1 MKKLFFI
8 AAFASAALVGCTKNE
23 VAPSALQQ
31 DEITFLAPVVGAQT
45 KVNGLIGSTYNT
57 GESFDVWCVH
67 NVGDI
72 SGTGWGGAE
81 YFSNVKAEYNSTLE
95 GWALN
100 PTYYWPATG
109 KLSFVAMS
117 PSIANETTYDATKG
131 FNITGAWSQG
141 ADESTIV
148 DLMYSEP
155 AFDKAK
161 ADYTGYEET
170 TGDANSYKGVDITFK
185 HALSYITFKVKTAA
199 EYSTTDFRLTKITLS
214 GIYTT
219 GTFIQKEADPWTE
232 STSNVGEYVAF
243 DYDRDVPES
252 DPVVK
257 FGELEFDND
266 PAVAVPETSGK
277 EIILLPQALKAD
289 QQKITV
295 NYEISTDDKAIDDP
309 SKVWIA
315 QTPEAVDLTNLTV
328 DEWEMGKKYIYTI
341 TIGMNE
347 IIFDPAVSAWDTA
360 TDAPVSF

>member
-67 NVGDI
+67 NAGNI
-72 SGTGWGGAE
+72 TEWTGAV
-81 YFSNVKAEYNSTLE
+81 YFDDVKAEYDASLG
-95 GWALN
+95 GWALVDK
-100 PTYYWPATG
+100 YYWPSTG
-109 KLSFVAMS
+109 KLSFVALS
-117 PSIANETTYDATKG
+117 PSISNSTSYADATG
-131 FNITGAWSQG
+131 FVIDNWSQG
-141 ADESTIV
+141 ADQDAIV
-148 DLMYSEP
+148 DLMYSDEVLNKVK
-155 AFDKAK
+155 AEYAADGEDKAG
-161 ADYTGYEET
+161 DTNT
-170 TGDANSYKGVDITFK
+170 TYIYKGVDIKFN
-185 HALSYITFKVKTAA
+185 HALSYLVFKVKTTGD
-199 EYSTTDFRLTKITLS
+199 YSATTKFRLNSITLS
-214 GIYTT
+214 GVYTT
-219 GTFIQKEADPWTE
+219 GDFQQMTNASTPNTDPWTE
-232 STSNVGEYVAF
+232 DETGATGTYVA
-243 DYDRDVPES
+243 YTGGTLN
-252 DPVVK
+252 
-257 FGELEFDND
+257 FGNSEVN
-266 PAVAVPETSGK
+266 VPETATK
-277 EIILLPQALKAD
+277 QIILLPQALKAD

>member
-8 AAFASAALVGCTKNE
+8 AAIASVALVSCTKNE
-23 VAPSALQQ
+23 VAPSAQQ

-45 KVNGLIGSTYNT
+45 KVNGLIGATYNK

-67 NVGDI
+67 NTSDI
-72 SGTGWGGAE
+72 SVWDGTV
-81 YFSNVKAEYNSTLE
+81 YFSDTKATWNSGLG
-95 GWALN
+95 GWALEKK
-100 PTYYWPATG
+100 YYWPSTG

-117 PSIANETTYDATKG
+117 PSIANTTTYDKTKG
-131 FNITGAWSQG
+131 FSITSAWSQG
-141 ADESTIV
+141 ANENTIV

-155 AFDKAK
+155 AFNKAK
-161 ADYTGYEET
+161 ADYTGNEEK
-170 TGDANSYKGVDITFK
+170 TGDENSYKGVDITFK

-199 EYSTTDFRLTKITLS
+199 EYTTTDFRLTKITLS

-219 GTFIQKEADPWTE
+219 GTFIQKEEDSWTE

-243 DYDRDVPES
+243 DYDRDVPGS

-257 FGELEFDND
+257 FGELDFDNG

-309 SKVWIA
+309 TKVWIA
-315 QTPEAVDLTNLTV
+315 QTSEAVDLTNLTV

-347 IIFDPAVSAWDTA
+347 IIFDPAVADWKTPA
-360 TDAPVSF
+360 VEGGVSF